1 MAPVGRLSPELMQ
14 VSLMDQARIPNLD
27 NLADYSV
34 KW

>member
-1 MAPVGRLSPELMQ
+1 MAPVGRLTLELMQ

-27 NLADYSV
+27 NLANYPV